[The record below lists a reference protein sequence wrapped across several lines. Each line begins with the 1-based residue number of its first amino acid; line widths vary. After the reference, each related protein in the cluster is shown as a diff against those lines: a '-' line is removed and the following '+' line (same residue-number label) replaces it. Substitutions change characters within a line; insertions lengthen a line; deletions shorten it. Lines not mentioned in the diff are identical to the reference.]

1 MKPENEKSNNFCEMN
16 KLEHLILKPT
26 CFKGLFPSTIYLILS
41 SYKQNFMKSDVY
53 ETGITA
59 YHKIIFSGLR
69 KTFAKG
75 TSKTV
80 FYRYCKNYDQNSFKE
95 AFQNKIS

>member
-1 MKPENEKSNNFCEMN
+1 
-16 KLEHLILKPT
+16 
-26 CFKGLFPSTIYLILS
+26 
-41 SYKQNFMKSDVY
+41 MKSDVY

-75 TSKTV
+75 KSKSV